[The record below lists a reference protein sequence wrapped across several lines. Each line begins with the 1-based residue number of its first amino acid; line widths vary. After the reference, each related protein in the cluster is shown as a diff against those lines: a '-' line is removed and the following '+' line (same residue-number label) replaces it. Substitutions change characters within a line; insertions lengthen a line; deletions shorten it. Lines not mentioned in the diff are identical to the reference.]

1 VLKYET
7 ETRNDAHRRDMGHVG
22 ANNLISPA
30 TLIINLFMFMLGQVA
45 GSSVSLTVC
54 CDSRQ
59 LRQRHMNIWVLLG
72 CPGSMSATTPSS
84 HEPVKCKPE
93 VSA

>member
-1 VLKYET
+1 VWKKYKGNKNNNNNICIVLKYET

-45 GSSVSLTVC
+45 VSSVSLTVC

-59 LRQRHMNIWVLLG
+59 LRQRHMNI
-72 CPGSMSATTPSS
+72 
-84 HEPVKCKPE
+84 
-93 VSA
+93 